1 MDWAPIVILVLLVL
15 LTVMTVIGHGIWVL
29 LATIFGGGRSKAA
42 SRPCGFCGRPTPVDH
57 AKCDWCGRDQHS
69 ALVAELADLLVVE
82 RQLRRFREKGAMKP
96 EVADNL
102 LKRLRAYRQQLLEPA
117 RQVTAPILAEVV
129 REPVKP
135 QPPAVV
141 MPQAPAPATPQ
152 APVAVPVER
161 QTPVA
166 ATAGINPVA
175 RLPVVPQASA
185 PPAQIKPAAPV
196 VPRKSWNELLAGF
209 MEESNIRWGELIGGL
224 LLVCSSVA
232 LVVSLWKQL
241 QQIPY
246 IQSFIFLAV
255 SAAVFGVG
263 LYAHHR
269 WKLAAT
275 SRGLLLIGMLLV
287 PLNFVAMAVLSGGVG
302 AKAATGVARSAGAP
316 MIWTMALVSL
326 AIFAWLTSLAARI
339 LVPKGWRLTVAAVVG
354 DSATMVAMALWIHAS
369 ASAAAFFAAA
379 AVPVAL
385 FWGAVGRQLF
395 TLARGAGA
403 AGRRKLDLAQ
413 ITTLLTLLGVTAFAT
428 FVALGLL
435 VAQAADLEHLAR
447 LLTRFSLLA
456 VLAALPA
463 LAAGLTVM
471 RGAAA
476 DRSLGPYHLAG
487 TSIALLASVLMLAAL
502 VLAWPQPGWLIAV
515 GALDA
520 TALAVAAF
528 RWRLPLLH
536 AGAIACEALVY
547 LIVFHLATGAVVLT
561 ADRGELSAALLR
573 AALSAQS
580 GVALAGLLAALA
592 ATAEVLV
599 RAARRRH
606 AFVYLAGAAVTAV
619 AGLVLTTFH
628 GVFGRPAAEGAAIL
642 YPDALRAAIL
652 YGVYGA
658 GSLALVARWRR
669 RELSFL
675 GVALLAA
682 APAWALWC
690 HSATHHVGPLWAAVL
705 AGEALAMA
713 VAAAVLQ
720 YVFGEEKGD
729 CPHLCE
735 APGGPFRQMGTVPF
749 FRLRRV
755 VAGPLPRALGL
766 WGGSAGGGGLRAR
779 GRDLLAPAGGHPRP
793 PHVRARGRGGLPG
806 RGLFP
811 HGVAI
816 PVAGADVDRLVPRA
830 GRFGPHLELQLH
842 HAGAAALAGGPAGAR
857 HGGRGGGAAVGPLGE
872 EKGDRV
878 PSGCL
883 FRRGTA
889 ARAGPAAGPFGAA
902 VLRAGGAGTVVSRA
916 RRPGCLGDLLV
927 LVGSDLAGAGLA
939 GGRRPAVGRPPG
951 RPHRR
956 HAGDRH
962 RLDATRGV
970 DCRLPP
976 GDPRRS
982 PPLAGLR
989 RQPGRVVAALGRGA
1003 DCRADADART
1013 ANTVV
1018 GEKGDS
1024 PHLCEAPFGPFR
1036 QMGTVPFFPAP
1047 RKSGQSPAKAPHS
1060 PWTAGSATPSWP
1072 RNGCCWSAMCCPAR

>member
-42 SRPCGFCGRPTPVDH
+42 SQPCGFCGRPTPVDH

-117 RQVTAPILAEVV
+117 RQATAPILAEAV
-129 REPVKP
+129 REPAKP

-141 MPQAPAPATPQ
+141 MPQAPAAATPQ
-152 APVAVPVER
+152 TPVAVAVQASPPVVVPAQR
-161 QTPVA
+161 QTPVRE
-166 ATAGINPVA
+166 TAGINPAA
-175 RLPVVPQASA
+175 RLPVVPRASA
-185 PPAQIKPAAPV
+185 PAAARLPAA
-196 VPRKSWNELLAGF
+196 PRKSWNELLAAF

-224 LLVCSSVA
+224 LLVCSSVMM
-232 LVVSLWKQL
+232 VVSLWRQL

-246 IQSFIFLAV
+246 IQSFIFLVV

-339 LVPKGWRLTVAAVVG
+339 LVPKGWPLTVAAVVG

-379 AVPVAL
+379 ALPVAL
-385 FWGAVGRQLF
+385 FWGAVGTQLF
-395 TLARGAGA
+395 ALARGSGA

-447 LLTRFSLLA
+447 LLTRFSLLV

-471 RGAAA
+471 RATAGLPSSA
-476 DRSLGPYHLAG
+476 RSTVGQANRGTLHAPVNPLGPYHLAG

-520 TALAVAAF
+520 AALAVAAF

-536 AGAIACEALVY
+536 AGAIACAALVY

-561 ADRGELSAALLR
+561 ADRAELSAALLR
-573 AALSAQS
+573 AALSAES

-592 ATAEVLV
+592 AAAEVLV
-599 RAARRRH
+599 RLARRRH
-606 AFVYLAGAAVTAV
+606 AFVYLAGAAVTAI

-628 GVFGRPAAEGAAIL
+628 GIFGHSAAEGAAVL

-682 APAWALWC
+682 APAWAC
-690 HSATHHVGPLWAAVL
+690 GAT
-705 AGEALAMA
+705 
-713 VAAAVLQ
+713 
-720 YVFGEEKGD
+720 
-729 CPHLCE
+729 
-735 APGGPFRQMGTVPF
+735 
-749 FRLRRV
+749 RLRTRLV
-755 VAGPLPRALGL
+755 RCGRPCWPAKHWPWLSRPRFCNMFLVRCHCWLAQQCQKHGWTSQPWHPRRCRTFTACPWPMGRKCWRRRPSRSGPR
-766 WGGSAGGGGLRAR
+766 
-779 GRDLLAPAGGHPRP
+779 PAGSSGRPSSPFPRP
-793 PHVRARGRGGLPG
+793 
-806 RGLFP
+806 
-811 HGVAI
+811 
-816 PVAGADVDRLVPRA
+816 
-830 GRFGPHLELQLH
+830 
-842 HAGAAALAGGPAGAR
+842 
-857 HGGRGGGAAVGPLGE
+857 
-872 EKGDRV
+872 
-878 PSGCL
+878 
-883 FRRGTA
+883 
-889 ARAGPAAGPFGAA
+889 
-902 VLRAGGAGTVVSRA
+902 
-916 RRPGCLGDLLV
+916 RPW
-927 LVGSDLAGAGLA
+927 S
-939 GGRRPAVGRPPG
+939 RRPAWPRSFSSW
-951 RPHRR
+951 
-956 HAGDRH
+956 
-962 RLDATRGV
+962 RGNT
-970 DCRLPP
+970 
-976 GDPRRS
+976 GRRS
-982 PPLAGLR
+982 
-989 RQPGRVVAALGRGA
+989 GRGSP
-1003 DCRADADART
+1003 RA
-1013 ANTVV
+1013 
-1018 GEKGDS
+1018 S
-1024 PHLCEAPFGPFR
+1024 C
-1036 QMGTVPFFPAP
+1036 
-1047 RKSGQSPAKAPHS
+1047 
-1060 PWTAGSATPSWP
+1060 WP
-1072 RNGCCWSAMCCPAR
+1072 VWSIA